1 MHMQEIQVE
10 LVEASIEFKGH
21 GLVTGIVFF
30 DFGTFQFPERD
41 WNDAVV
47 VVLGWWLSSLDS
59 LLVGGATEVELRFME
74 GPPML
79 SIKKLSDDECLARC
93 FGLPAVEE
101 KAVFKCSALEL
112 LRSILKVA
120 TRVQRVCHLNG
131 WRSADVDSLDGSI
144 HAARRLTRK
153 H

>member
-1 MHMQEIQVE
+1 MQEIKVE
-10 LVEASIEFKGH
+10 LVEDSIEFRGH

-47 VVLGWWLSSLDS
+47 VVLGWWLSSLGS
-59 LLVGGATEVELRFME
+59 LLVGGATEAKLRFME

-79 SIKKLSDDECLARC
+79 SVHKLSGDEFLARC
-93 FGLPAVEE
+93 MGVPEIDEE
-101 KAVFKCSALEL
+101 AEFQCSALEL
-112 LRSILKVA
+112 LRSTLKVA

-131 WRSADVDSLDGSI
+131 WRSADVDSLDGFVL
-144 HAARRLTRK
+144 AARTLTRK